1 MDLTKRIHQ
10 YTRGAWTFD
19 VIDSGPIDG
28 PLVVLLHGF
37 QKLPIVGSRLR
48 NYYMSI
54 NLEHLRSINVVIV

>member
-37 QKLPIVGSRLR
+37 PETAHSWEQTSELLHQHQFRL
-48 NYYMSI
+48 
-54 NLEHLRSINVVIV
+54 

>member
-10 YTRGAWTFD
+10 YTRGAWAFN

-37 QKLPIVGSRLR
+37 PETAHSW
-48 NYYMSI
+48 
-54 NLEHLRSINVVIV
+54 